1 MSAPFERRPIVEQAY
16 DLDAVERTHGLDA
29 WLQAATARA
38 LANLEQQ
45 VAEALQEAPPGAR
58 ICVHGPEA
66 TITDGPGLM
75 VDDYVIRWRQQ
86 LHELADGEQC
96 LKGTGGRIEYR
107 VSGPITYEVTE

>member
-1 MSAPFERRPIVEQAY
+1 MSAERVSAPFERRPIVEQAY

-66 TITDGPGLM
+66 ITDGPGLM
-75 VDDYVIRWRQQ
+75 VDDYVIRWRTR
-86 LHELADGEQC
+86 LHELAEDEPCPRGS
-96 LKGTGGRIEYR
+96 GSRTEYR
-107 VSGPITYEVTE
+107 IPEKP